1 MNRKF
6 GHFEVVVLS
15 DVAYDDMVVEVMS
28 GDVQLLR
35 LDAEDGLDS
44 ICVEVLG
51 GPPSKRHHLDDFLAA
66 MDCASALL
74 RERSLK
80 TSSNIEVIED

>member
-6 GHFEVVVLS
+6 GYFEVVALS
-15 DVAYDDMVVEVMS
+15 DIAYDDMVVEVMS

-44 ICVEVLG
+44 IRVEVLG

-66 MDCASALL
+66 VGCAAALL
-74 RERSLK
+74 KQRSLK
-80 TSSNIEVIED
+80 S